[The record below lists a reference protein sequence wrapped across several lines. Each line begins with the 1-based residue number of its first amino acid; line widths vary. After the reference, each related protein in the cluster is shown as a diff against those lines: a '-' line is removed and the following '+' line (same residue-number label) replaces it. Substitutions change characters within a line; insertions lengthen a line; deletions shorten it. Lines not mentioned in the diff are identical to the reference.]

1 MAKNS
6 RRNKGVSTEIRFQM
20 LLPLLLLLLLF
31 FSFDKNQ
38 TYELNR
44 YLKSPVKGTI
54 VETLS
59 FLSKVILASRVKA
72 IKY

>member
-20 LLPLLLLLLLF
+20 LLPLLLLLF

>member
-20 LLPLLLLLLLF
+20 LLPLLLF